1 MILWHYRKFQIYI
14 ISVFEPLHL
23 LLTGQ
28 KRKNPNQVFAKIPSF
43 FTQPKD
49 MHIKLICDSIMPSG
63 VSVVGWMSLCASL
76 GQLG

>member
-1 MILWHYRKFQIYI
+1 MALQEVSNLYYFHLRTSF
-14 ISVFEPLHL
+14 LHL

>member
-1 MILWHYRKFQIYI
+1 MALQKVSNVYYFRLRTSF
-14 ISVFEPLHL
+14 LHL

-63 VSVVGWMSLCASL
+63 VSVVRWMSLCASL